1 MVAPRDTNAIPP
13 RPRPHTKTSVLSGE
27 EVRTSCRFCLEW
39 CFKWLFYYEF
49 LRIAVFRADNVE
61 ACSQGYRHAVA

>member
-1 MVAPRDTNAIPP
+1 MVAPVTQMPFSEAETAYKDVRTFRRGGTD
-13 RPRPHTKTSVLSGE
+13 VLS
-27 EVRTSCRFCLEW
+27 FCLEW
-39 CFKWLFYYEF
+39 CFKRLFYYEF